1 MVEPATAA
9 AEAEAG
15 VLRSL
20 LEEEEDPPG
29 DVSLMANDTA
39 TGQLDVNTIVAQQ
52 HAAAHQ
58 ARAAAALEQ
67 ADAEERHHQDQQ
79 HHQQQQH
86 QQYHHHGDETSQQ
99 LQHQVTMASTPPPII
114 TQVSAVGP
122 QSPTQTDLENEVSL
136 TPGPPDLTLSAVP
149 PPSICLCQQPA
160 RIPRPRNGETPGFIQ
175 CCLHFLFFIRDC
187 IVSLSFFFSLS
198 QFVTGGVDYRITGFS
213 LSMN

>member
-1 MVEPATAA
+1 MAEPATAA

-29 DVSLMANDTA
+29 DVLLMADGTTA
-39 TGQLDVNTIVAQQ
+39 GQLDVNAIVAQQ

-79 HHQQQQH
+79 QQEQ
-86 QQYHHHGDETSQQ
+86 QQYHHHGGDETSQH
-99 LQHQVTMASTPPPII
+99 LQHQATTASTPSPLV
-114 TQVSAVGP
+114 TQTPAVGL
-122 QSPTQTDLENEVSL
+122 QSPTQTDLENEASL
-136 TPGPPDLTLSAVP
+136 TSGPPDLTLSAVP

-160 RIPRPRNGETPGFIQ
+160 RIPRPRNGETPGIIQ
-175 CCLHFLFFIRDC
+175 CLCFFFGDC
-187 IVSLSFFFSLS
+187 VVSLSFL
-198 QFVTGGVDYRITGFS
+198 YRGCYGRVW
-213 LSMN
+213 LGL

>member
-1 MVEPATAA
+1 MEPATAA

-20 LEEEEDPPG
+20 LEEEEEDPPG
-29 DVSLMANDTA
+29 DVSLMANNTTA
-39 TGQLDVNTIVAQQ
+39 GQLDVNTIVAQQ

-79 HHQQQQH
+79 HQHQH
-86 QQYHHHGDETSQQ
+86 QQYHHHHHGEDETSQQ
-99 LQHQVTMASTPPPII
+99 QQQQSTVASTPPPIV
-114 TQVSAVGP
+114 TQAPTIGL
-122 QSPTQTDLENEVSL
+122 QSPTRRDLQIEASL

-160 RIPRPRNGETPGFIQ
+160 RIPRPRNGETPG
-175 CCLHFLFFIRDC
+175 LAHPVLFFLGIALFLC
-187 IVSLSFFFSLS
+187 HFFIVV
-198 QFVTGGVDYRITGFS
+198 VTGRGGLMVGS
-213 LSMN
+213 QGLV